1 MYTEDFK
8 SMVARYRNEMVR
20 YASTYQDSASSKPP
34 AVVPA
39 VVPAMSAQR
48 TASNPGGKKM
58 VGYYTGYSAYSG
70 YTLDRI
76 PASKLTELNYAFA
89 KIDDGLRVAMS
100 DPNIDL
106 KNFEKLRE
114 IKNKYPNFKTLIS
127 IGGWDYSKLFSDAA
141 LTAQNRENFAQSA
154 LDFILKHGFDG
165 VDIDWEYPVAG
176 GVGGITQ
183 RPVDKQN
190 FTLLLKAIRDK
201 LDAQTKKDS
210 KKYYLSIAGAP
221 TLTYLNNIEP
231 LKVAE
236 IVDYIFIMAY
246 DLHGPWDEYSDFN
259 APLFNPEGRSPQYK
273 ASVNDGVMAYLNKGI
288 STSKLVLGM
297 PLYGYIYNVTSSAN
311 NGLYSPF
318 TSAKS
323 ISFDNV
329 IIKHLGKPGY
339 RDFFDVTAKVPYI
352 YGNSQFISYDDRVSI
367 AEKAKYAVSKNL
379 DGVGFWELSQ
389 NRGGE
394 LVSAAYNEL
403 Y

>member
-1 MYTEDFK
+1 
-8 SMVARYRNEMVR
+8 MVARYRNEMVR
-20 YASTYQDSASSKPP
+20 YASTSAYQDSASSKPP

-48 TASNPGGKKM
+48 AVSNPGGKKM

-89 KIDDGLRVAMS
+89 KIDDSLRVAMS

-114 IKNKYPNFKTLIS
+114 LKNKYPNFKTLIS

-165 VDIDWEYPVAG
+165 VDLDWEYPVAG
-176 GVGGITQ
+176 GVGGIIQ

-201 LDAQTKKDS
+201 LDAQSAKDS
-210 KKYYLSIAGAP
+210 KKYYLTIAGAP
-221 TLTYLNNIEP
+221 TLAYLNNIEP

-236 IVDYIFIMAY
+236 LVDYIFIMAY

-288 STSKLVLGM
+288 SPSKLVLGM

-329 IIKHLGKPGY
+329 VSKHLGKPGY
-339 RDFFDVTAKVPYI
+339 RDFFEVTAKVPYI

-394 LVSAAYNEL
+394 LVSAAYDEL